1 MSRIKFAV
9 TFGGP
14 GYDIRKAAPEAE
26 ALGYDGLWTGDHVMT
41 GRPIGDCLT
50 QLAAAAVLTSRVD
63 LISGVLLLP
72 LRHPIPVAK
81 ALTHIDRLSDGR
93 LIAGLGVGG
102 EYPNEWLA
110 SGVPPRERG
119 ARMDEGIEV
128 LTRVWTEESVTHDGR
143 FYPFEDVTL
152 LPRPVQQPH
161 PRLWFGGRGPACRR
175 RTASH
180 GAGWFPYL
188 MTPER
193 YADGLAALTR
203 ETAAQGRAP
212 ASIERAFLVFVGLTD
227 LAAYDVSKDPTNP
240 GAKKGN
246 KYYLIG
252 PTEECIASLKG
263 YVDAGVEYF
272 AIAWVGDPALTETS
286 VRHFATEVA
295 PEVRRYAEERSG
307 A

>member
-1 MSRIKFAV
+1 MSPIKFAV

-110 SGVPPRERG
+110 SGVPPQERG

-128 LTRVWTEESVTHDGR
+128 LTRVWTEESVTHGGR
-143 FYPFEDVTL
+143 FYAFEDVTL
-152 LPRPVQQPH
+152 LPGPCNSRTPAS
-161 PRLWFGGRGPACRR
+161 GSAGRGPACRR

-203 ETAAQGRAP
+203 ETAARGRAP

-272 AIAWVGDPALTETS
+272 AIAWVGDPALTEAS